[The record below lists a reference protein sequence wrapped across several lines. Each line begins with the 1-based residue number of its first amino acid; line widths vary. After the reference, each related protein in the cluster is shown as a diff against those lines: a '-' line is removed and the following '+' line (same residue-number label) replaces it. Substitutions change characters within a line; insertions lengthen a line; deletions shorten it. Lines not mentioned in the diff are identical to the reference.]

1 MSLISKVNACLILIA
16 MVFAL
21 APVATYAS
29 AFVKLGD
36 IKGEIKMPRMRV
48 TDKTTVHEVAAFVAR
63 QAGVNVDRIS
73 LSYRG
78 HIFDLK
84 TEGQHSMTRY
94 CFDKSSPKVS
104 SLQQTLPNQTCNFL
118 FDTTGGKR
126 LTDYNGNR

>member
-1 MSLISKVNACLILIA
+1 

-21 APVATYAS
+21 APTATYAS

-36 IKGEIKMPRMRV
+36 IKGEIKMPGMRL
-48 TDKTTVHEVAAFVAR
+48 TDKTTVHEVAVFVAR

-94 CFDKSSPKVS
+94 CLDKSTPKVS
-104 SLQQTLPNQTCNFL
+104 SLQMDKSTPKVSSFQPTLPNQTCNFL
-118 FDTTGGKR
+118 FDTTGDKR
-126 LTDYNGNR
+126 RR